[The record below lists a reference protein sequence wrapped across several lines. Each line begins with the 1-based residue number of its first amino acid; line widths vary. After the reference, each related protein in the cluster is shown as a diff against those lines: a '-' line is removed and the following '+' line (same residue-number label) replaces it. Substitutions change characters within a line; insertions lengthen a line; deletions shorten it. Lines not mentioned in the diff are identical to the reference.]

1 MAKET
6 VPLCSQSS
14 DSVAPLNQAAGP
26 PENLHSFDG
35 EILYNVHMGR
45 LGADSTACLIEHTA
59 AHRSA
64 PLTAYIEVRRNVPC
78 DASI

>member
-14 DSVAPLNQAAGP
+14 DSVAPLNQAVGP
-26 PENLHSFDG
+26 PENMHSSGG
-35 EILYNVHMGR
+35 EVLYNVHRGR
-45 LGADSTACLIEHTA
+45 LGADSTVCLIEHTA

-64 PLTAYIEVRRNVPC
+64 PLAAYTEVRRNAPY